1 MAEQKPKIDLKARL
15 GKKTVSHK
23 PGTAS
28 IPPPV
33 GIPKPPGLGGAPA
46 GYASRPSGGPPPRRI
61 DASDPYSAIDAS
73 MAPVRAEPTAIKVEM
88 SEEVV
93 RAQRRGKSKIMALAA
108 VTAAVGGFVGFA
120 TGSGVE
126 RGKGVD
132 AALVGAQDLAKELDT
147 ASAQAESL
155 AEVLKAAKDKLSSQK
170 FPAEE
175 VAKLGEINIPF
186 EGTNLTGK
194 GIGRFPPALVTQL
207 IDYASGAQK
216 ANESKESLQAVLSGS
231 KTAIQEYLE
240 VETKPK
246 VRWSVFVT
254 QSPAGQ
260 PWAAMQPLPEPFFA
274 KGGEKGSDGKEK
286 PWPEEFKIKPPGSNE
301 AVSLKRY
308 TSGEPGGAPPKLI
321 PVDPSTQSMVCPSDV
336 VVKLRREISSLED
349 ALRGDKSDPTNEKPG
364 LIDSGKALQEKLK
377 AIGSHG

>member
-23 PGTAS
+23 PGAAS

-33 GIPKPPGLGGAPA
+33 GIPKPPGLGVA
-46 GYASRPSGGPPPRRI
+46 GPGFASRPSAPAPRRI
-61 DASDPYSAIDAS
+61 DASDPYSAIEAS

-108 VTAAVGGFVGFA
+108 VTALVGGFVGFA

-132 AALVGAQDLAKELDT
+132 AALTGAQDLVKELDT
-147 ASAQAESL
+147 AGAQAESL
-155 AEVLKAAKDKLSSQK
+155 ADVLKSAKEKLSSQK
-170 FPAEE
+170 FPDEE
-175 VAKLGEINIPF
+175 VAKLGAINIPF

-194 GIGRFPPALVTQL
+194 GIGRFPPTLVKQL
-207 IDYASGAQK
+207 IDYAGGAQK
-216 ANESKESLQAVLSGS
+216 ANENKESLQAVLSGS
-231 KTAIQEYLE
+231 KKAILE
-240 VETKPK
+240 FLEADTKPK

-260 PWAAMQPLPEPFFA
+260 PWAAMQPLPEAFMA
-274 KGGEKGSDGKEK
+274 KGEKGSDGKEK
-286 PWPEEFKIKPPGSNE
+286 PWPEEFKLKPPGSNE
-301 AVSLKRY
+301 TVTLKRY
-308 TSGEPGGAPPKLI
+308 TGGEPAGAPPKLI
-321 PVDPSTQSMVCPSDV
+321 PVDPSTQSLVCPADV
-336 VVKLRREISSLED
+336 VIRLRREINDLED
-349 ALRGDKSDPTNEKPG
+349 ELRGDKSDPTNEKAG
-364 LIDSGKALQEKLK
+364 LIDSGKALQEKLR